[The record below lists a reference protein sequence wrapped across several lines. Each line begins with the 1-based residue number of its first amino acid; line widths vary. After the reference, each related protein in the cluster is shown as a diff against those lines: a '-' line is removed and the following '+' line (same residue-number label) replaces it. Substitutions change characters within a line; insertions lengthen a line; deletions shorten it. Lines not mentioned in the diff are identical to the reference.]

1 MFVNLYMPLKRRGV
15 NAKWQVFHILVM
27 QWTYSAYSAKG
38 GICSF
43 GLCLRFTSL
52 VPLQCGCKRTTSRCA
67 LALFK
72 IRLYNLKTICFF
84 VVDPRL
90 DLMKWS
96 SWNTFLKKKVVNS
109 INKSQH
115 LGRYPTLSVPVWA
128 LVFLFFKLWSLTGGK
143 KALQQFINTFFT
155 RSWNLSNCLYLSIW
169 YWFTAEVGAFRDQK
183 VGEPPVHTCLLWP

>member
-15 NAKWQVFHILVM
+15 NAKWHVFHILVM

-43 GLCLRFTSL
+43 GLCLPSL

-72 IRLYNLKTICFF
+72 IRLYNWKTICFF

-96 SWNTFLKKKVVNS
+96 SWNTFLEKPLTKVINS

-115 LGRYPTLSVPVWA
+115 LCRYPTLSVPVWA

-143 KALQQFINTFFT
+143 KRTAAIYKYIFYK
-155 RSWNLSNCLYLSIW
+155 NLEL
-169 YWFTAEVGAFRDQK
+169 K
-183 VGEPPVHTCLLWP
+183 